1 MAEAVDADSH
11 TRSRGQ
17 RMEKDTEKRSAI
29 SIPYGARGTRRK
41 SELRA
46 SRSMA
51 KVVGGRPTQ
60 EAAPDERASVS
71 GKHLTCIITTTH
83 T

>member
-17 RMEKDTEKRSAI
+17 RMERDTERRGTTSI
-29 SIPYGARGTRRK
+29 SYGARETRRK
-41 SELRA
+41 SELGT
-46 SRSMA
+46 SKSMA

-71 GKHLTCIITTTH
+71 GEHFTCIITTTH